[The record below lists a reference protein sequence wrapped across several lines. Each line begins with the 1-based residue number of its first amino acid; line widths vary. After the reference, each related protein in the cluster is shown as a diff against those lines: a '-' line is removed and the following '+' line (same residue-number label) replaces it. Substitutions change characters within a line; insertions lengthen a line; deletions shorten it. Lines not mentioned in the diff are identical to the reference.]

1 MIAIEKIDG
10 LNSLPDISSAW
21 KSLLQ
26 KSDIDTIYQTPEWL
40 GTWWKYFGGGRK
52 LYILTAKSG
61 EELVGIAPL
70 MLTDGRIEFVGVPNA
85 DYSDII
91 GKYKPE
97 LLKHFLKYLD
107 EHRSDWSRISLS
119 QIPERSSS
127 LPFLRSMRNSK
138 MIIKEI
144 ETCLGYVY
152 EGSETERP
160 NFAFPRSKTVRT
172 AMNVL
177 QKNGGLFCD
186 RLMDPSSWRKYLPL
200 LFQMHIQRWDGT
212 PTPSK
217 FLQEK
222 HRRFYFELLDTLG
235 ENGVC
240 IFRIRN
246 RNIPVALSF
255 NFDYNCAL
263 TFYTLAVNRYYTR
276 RSPGQILM
284 ALQGETFI
292 RQGYVLDYSR
302 GAHDYKNAFANRT
315 SKNYEVTIYPGRASH
330 ISARAINRFK
340 ATQTV
345 DTLLQNRKFE
355 NLKLLLTEEYKRNG
369 SKGLFRLGIDTVG
382 KIIKRYILNYSAYTI
397 FRFDGIPP
405 KPIKPANSPIRIKK
419 LAQGDI
425 PLIATFYGAAENT
438 PQYGA
443 IVERLRKN
451 NDCFALIIEGNI
463 AALSW
468 GMHQPDKFDPS
479 DIFPAPAR
487 DEVILTKAVIS
498 PAYNDLAIEP
508 YLLAYQI
515 NDCHKRGIKVMM
527 NSKRKDRE
535 YRRTLTDLGFIAG
548 KTVRRLTIFGVKLI

>member
-1 MIAIEKIDG
+1 MITIEKIDT
-10 LNSLPDISSAW
+10 LNSLPEISSAW

-40 GTWWKYFGGGRK
+40 GTWWKYFGDGRK

-70 MLTDGRIEFVGVPNA
+70 MLTGGKIEFIGVPNA

-127 LPFLRSMRNSK
+127 LPYLRSMHNPK

-160 NFAFPRSKTVRT
+160 NFSFPRSKTVRT
-172 AMNVL
+172 SMNVL
-177 QKNGGLFCD
+177 QKNGGLFYD

-222 HRRFYFELLDTLG
+222 HRRFYFELPDTLG

-263 TFYTLAVNRYYTR
+263 TFYTLAVNRYYAR

-284 ALQGETFI
+284 ALQGETFV
-292 RQGYVLDYSR
+292 RQGYILDYSR

-330 ISARAINRFK
+330 ISARAIDQFK
-340 ATQTV
+340 VTRPVAA
-345 DTLLQNRKFE
+345 LLQNRKFE
-355 NLKLLLTEEYKRNG
+355 NLKLILTEEYKRNG
-369 SKGLFRLGIDTVG
+369 PKGLFHLWIETAGRIL
-382 KIIKRYILNYSAYTI
+382 KRYVINYSAHII

-405 KPIKPANSPIRIKK
+405 KPIKPADLPVRIKK

-425 PLIATFYGAAENT
+425 PQIATFYGAAENT

-443 IVERLRKN
+443 IVEGLRKN
-451 NDCFALIIEGNI
+451 NDCFAVIIEGNI
-463 AALSW
+463 AALSL
-468 GMHQPDKFDPS
+468 GIHQPDKFDPS
-479 DIFPAPAR
+479 
-487 DEVILTKAVIS
+487 
-498 PAYNDLAIEP
+498 
-508 YLLAYQI
+508 
-515 NDCHKRGIKVMM
+515 
-527 NSKRKDRE
+527 
-535 YRRTLTDLGFIAG
+535 
-548 KTVRRLTIFGVKLI
+548 RRLIMILRLSRIFWLIRLMIATKEALKS